1 MKRATKKK
9 PAPVEPLQP
18 TPIPMSVEEP
28 AVQQAPTM
36 WENFQKLTAP
46 MSPEKTNVIRL
57 YTEAVSF
64 DGCCNKLWRC
74 RRNCYKAATA
84 IKKTRGYT
92 RRRQNLK
99 AKARTKKEQAELAA
113 LDQQL
118 VEVRKDNKDYRN
130 TWILTNFR
138 RNHAW
143 GMYYHAKIS
152 RLEVERLLC
161 DAGGEW

>member
-1 MKRATKKK
+1 M
-9 PAPVEPLQP
+9 PVEPLP
-18 TPIPMSVEEP
+18 PAPIQMGVQEP
-28 AVQQAPTM
+28 AAPATST
-36 WENFQKLTAP
+36 WTQSSPEIDAP

-64 DGCCNKLWRC
+64 DGCCNKLLRC

-113 LDQQL
+113 LDEELAEARTYYWDCVHQWDLMNIQREYAWKL
-118 VEVRKDNKDYRN
+118 VH
-130 TWILTNFR
+130 I
-138 RNHAW
+138 
-143 GMYYHAKIS
+143 AKIA
-152 RLEVERLLC
+152 RLERLLR

>member
-57 YTEAVSF
+57 YTEALSF

-99 AKARTKKEQAELAA
+99 AKARTKKEHRLSWQHWMKSWLRRGHTTGIAC
-113 LDQQL
+113 
-118 VEVRKDNKDYRN
+118 
-130 TWILTNFR
+130 TN
-138 RNHAW
+138 
-143 GMYYHAKIS
+143 GI
-152 RLEVERLLC
+152 
-161 DAGGEW
+161 

>member
-18 TPIPMSVEEP
+18 TPIPMNVEEP

-113 LDQQL
+113 LDEELAEARTYYWDCVHQWDLMNIQR
-118 VEVRKDNKDYRN
+118 EY
-130 TWILTNFR
+130 
-138 RNHAW
+138 AW
-143 GMYYHAKIS
+143 KMVHIAKIA
-152 RLEVERLLC
+152 RLERLLR

>member
-18 TPIPMSVEEP
+18 TPIPMGVEEP
-28 AVQQAPTM
+28 AVPQEPTR
-36 WENFQKLTAP
+36 WEIFQKLTAP

-92 RRRQNLK
+92 RRRQNLE
-99 AKARTKKEQAELAA
+99 ACTHTKKAQAELAS
-113 LDQQL
+113 LDQEL
-118 VEVRKDNKDYRN
+118 AEARKDYHNYSDRWN
-130 TWILTNFR
+130 IMNLHSI
-138 RNHAW
+138 HAY
-143 GMYYHAKIS
+143 MKFDHAKIA
-152 RLEVERLLC
+152 RLERLLR